1 VVHKILII
9 YGTSYGQTAKIATQM
24 QAILIHGGYQVT
36 VVNAAAAAAP
46 PLDSF
51 DAIVVGSSI
60 IAHGHQKAVERFI
73 RAQIGR
79 LKTIPGAF
87 YSVSASAASQSAGGR
102 AAADRLRDEFLA
114 KMGWEPQLRASIAG
128 AVNYTRYN
136 PFVRWYMK
144 RASAKEGG
152 STDTSRDH
160 EYTDWQQV
168 QRFADDVARLVERS
182 SADVLAQWEPLERAA
197 EDSVTMGR

>member
-1 VVHKILII
+1 MAHKILII
-9 YGTSYGQTAKIATQM
+9 YGTSYGQTAKIAMRM

-128 AVNYTRYN
+128 AINYTRYN
-136 PFVRWYMK
+136 PLLRWYMK

-160 EYTDWQQV
+160 EYTDWKQV
-168 QRFADDVARLVERS
+168 EQFAEAVAHLVDRAHADALAHWEPPAHTADDS
-182 SADVLAQWEPLERAA
+182 LALTR
-197 EDSVTMGR
+197 